1 MAFDLGVKVLEWDQ
15 FSHFVKTHYILEMF
29 STPTH
34 IACSFIINEKKKFQ
48 YVLVIRFILAST
60 QFYIYFTCYKCIL
73 TVIHF
78 YQSKKCT

>member
-34 IACSFIINEKKKFQ
+34 IACSFIINEKKVSICFGNPFHSC
-48 YVLVIRFILAST
+48 LNSILHLL
-60 QFYIYFTCYKCIL
+60 YML
-73 TVIHF
+73 
-78 YQSKKCT
+78 